1 MTDFDNKTMK
11 ELKSYCRDNN
21 IRGFSTKKKAD
32 LIVLIKENEQNSN
45 NEEIKLQKLNKK
57 VISFLPKKISEKISN
72 IDKAQEG
79 NILGSKRISRSSR
92 MILPY
97 SLAKKFSLEQLQTF
111 ENGMAVS
118 LENNDYFD
126 IQTNEDEL
134 SKYLLDN
141 IGGNEKVSCIIVIHT
156 NDGKSSSNNLRK
168 IYKKIKQII
177 KNKKWKPIER
187 INNNNHGKTYKGNN
201 NWEGHYYINISGGDQ
216 DSIQSHEGKPKK
228 YQIFNTYKGF
238 MNPNVVIITQA
249 TLIYM
254 FLHCENIEKYIKDHK
269 IFKEQYSEYL
279 KNIKLDKDIDGYDNI
294 YDYCHDPCLRFINN
308 DILQCPLLLKKI
320 NISQFEISETKD
332 PEYLNIC
339 HNEAIDKKKIY
350 FDKELNTLVSDY
362 RPTNLFWG
370 THLGNMMQ
378 QSNTISEYEKYI
390 KELASRFNSCN
401 IYN

>member
-1 MTDFDNKTMK
+1 MSNVNLSETNDNLSETSKISI
-11 ELKSYCRDNN
+11 E
-21 IRGFSTKKKAD
+21 IKKKNA
-32 LIVLIKENEQNSN
+32 
-45 NEEIKLQKLNKK
+45 K
-57 VISFLPKKISEKISN
+57 VISKLPKKISEKINN
-72 IDKAQEG
+72 INKAQQG

-97 SLAKKFSLEQLQTF
+97 SLAKTFSLEELQTYK
-111 ENGMAVS
+111 NGMAIS

-168 IYKKIKQII
+168 IYKKFEQII
-177 KNKKWKPIER
+177 KNKKWIPIER

-201 NWEGHYYINISGGDQ
+201 NWKGHYYINISGGEQ
-216 DSIQSHEGKPKK
+216 DSIQSHEGKQKN

-238 MNPNVVIITQA
+238 MNNNVVIITQA

-254 FLHCENIEKYIKDHK
+254 FLHCQNIEKYIKDHK
-269 IFKEQYSEYL
+269 IVKQQYSKYL
-279 KNIKLDKDIDGYDNI
+279 KNIKLDKNIDGYDNV
-294 YDYCHDPCLRFINN
+294 YDYFHDPCLRFIK
-308 DILQCPLLLKKI
+308 DGILQCPLLLENI
-320 NISQFEISETKD
+320 NISQFEISDTKD
-332 PEYLNIC
+332 PKYLNIC
-339 HNEAIDKKKIY
+339 HNEAVDKKKIY
-350 FDKELNTLVSDY
+350 FDKELKTLVSDY

-370 THLGNMMQ
+370 TYLGNMMQ
-378 QSNTISEYEKYI
+378 QSMNIIEYEKYI
-390 KELASRFNSCN
+390 KELTSRFPSCS